1 MYALDDIPYWAT
13 LRAIRNWYKGEC
25 ESWSDQ
31 NGKYNYRWMPDGA
44 ELREIAKR
52 YVRQVRNDLQI
63 LDDIL
68 NAVDHHRASATMVV
82 EAEAVNVQLA

>member
-52 YVRQVRNDLQI
+52 
-63 LDDIL
+63 
-68 NAVDHHRASATMVV
+68 
-82 EAEAVNVQLA
+82 